1 MLGGN
6 NTSRKLTLVGGWL
19 RLSTPKG
26 APEAAAD
33 FRLFDLEKIKKA
45 SRSAN
50 CDLSAGLDG
59 HQVGKL
65 RPHDYF
71 IGAGGQHEVQTA
83 PLVQFERGGHVQVGN
98 LNLPGP

>member
-1 MLGGN
+1 MALPTVVVCSRQASNAAPSKYGKS
-6 NTSRKLTLVGGWL
+6 TS
-19 RLSTPKG
+19 
-26 APEAAAD
+26 AAD
-33 FRLFDLEKIKKA
+33 D
-45 SRSAN
+45 
-50 CDLSAGLDG
+50 DLSAGVDG

-83 PLVQFERGGHVQVGN
+83 PLVQFERDGHVQIGN

>member
-1 MLGGN
+1 M
-6 NTSRKLTLVGGWL
+6 SRPEARLALPKARAAIRGFLTLWKDAI
-19 RLSTPKG
+19 RR
-26 APEAAAD
+26 AEAASTLRD
-33 FRLFDLEKIKKA
+33 RLYYAGQTTMK
-45 SRSAN
+45 
-50 CDLSAGLDG
+50 SAGLDG

-83 PLVQFERGGHVQVGN
+83 PLVQFECGGHVEVGN